1 MKLLKKAVATA
12 LAMLM
17 LPLAVVAV
25 VVEQAA
31 ARPLHLLHLL
41 LSAIQKR
48 IRLHRAEKARTCM
61 LNIMEQKT
69 TRAARWCRIRVC

>member
-17 LPLAVVAV
+17 LTACSGGGGGGAGGGTPVAPV
-25 VVEQAA
+25 T
-31 ARPLHLLHLL
+31 P
-41 LSAIQKR
+41 SAFSNKR